1 MRGCL
6 MWSLRVTAPRRCC
19 HFSIPEE
26 GSENLERPWGWACVW
41 SEQTGNPER
50 WEGSQGR
57 PGAVCPSPSQGL
69 CLLAPRGAPFRVTR
83 HFLGVCT
90 LTPAFQLSS
99 LSPATS
105 QWPWSL
111 GSLLF
116 FQASTTPLDCL
127 PRRTIVH
134 ENSLR
139 VPANP

>member
-1 MRGCL
+1 

-69 CLLAPRGAPFRVTR
+69 CILAPRGAPFPSLPGCL
-83 HFLGVCT
+83 HPHPSFPALQP
-90 LTPAFQLSS
+90 LTSYLPVALEPGLFAVFSS
-99 LSPATS
+99 
-105 QWPWSL
+105 
-111 GSLLF
+111 
-116 FQASTTPLDCL
+116 
-127 PRRTIVH
+127 
-134 ENSLR
+134 
-139 VPANP
+139 